1 MAISYYTGIPRSGKS
16 LKAVAKI
23 YHTFVSLM
31 IYFRLSFGKIGFPKK
46 DENILKTY
54 NFKFF
59 KIYKLQKNIPY
70 ENCYTNINQF
80 NFSISDKIFK
90 FDFEDIYIKLSILN
104 AMYIDKKTDDELIE
118 KAKELNI
125 YKSLFVIDEAHNYL
139 KRKEDSVLV
148 WWFTYH
154 AHLYQDIIL
163 ITQDLKLVNDEYK
176 RTAEYFYRAI
186 PQRLRLNKNVFKYRS
201 YSSYQMYQ
209 KDILG
214 TESLKV
220 IPEYFK
226 LYVSGDSPKSKSILH
241 KYIFF
246 IILSIL
252 FLLYSFRNFTDQF
265 STSSSAVETTAVQ
278 ELPQNQTTL
287 NNSVPIVSPGVKD
300 EIINPGVTPGI
311 NQNLKLFKFNCFD
324 KFCYYKIDKKSTIEI
339 PMNILKS
346 FLMNIDEDKKFTEI
360 KNNRLYIYALVD
372 ETKFNF
378 MNKGVTNENE
388 KNNTNILPT
397 VGLN

>member
-1 MAISYYTGIPRSGKS
+1 MAISFYTGIPRSGKS
-16 LKAVAKI
+16 YKAVVKI
-23 YHTFVSLM
+23 YDSF
-31 IYFRLSFGKIGFPKK
+31 IPPKLSKFDDFLIKK
-46 DENILKTY
+46 GIKKP
-54 NFKFF
+54 FHIF
-59 KIYKLQKNIPY
+59 Y

-80 NFSISDKIFK
+80 NFEISPLIHK
-90 FDFEDIYIKLSILN
+90 FDFDEIYNKLNELYVLYM
-104 AMYIDKKTDDELIE
+104 AKKSDEELIE

-125 YKSLFVIDEAHNYL
+125 YKSLFVIDECHNYL
-139 KRKEDSVLV
+139 KSKENPVLV

-154 AHLYQDIIL
+154 AHLHQDIIL

-176 RTAEYFYRAI
+176 RVAEFFYKAI
-186 PQRLRLNKNVFKYRS
+186 PQRLRLSKNTFRYRS
-201 YSSYQMYQ
+201 YSAWQMYQ
-209 KDILG
+209 KDYIN
-214 TESLKV
+214 TEKV
-220 IPEYFK
+220 KANKKYFD
-226 LYVSGDSPKSKSILH
+226 LYISGASVNDTPIFY
-241 KYIFF
+241 KY
-246 IILSIL
+246 
-252 FLLYSFRNFTDQF
+252 FLLLAFLLLILIFMFKNFMNNFSNVEEDTKKTVPADIINKTTDILETPKNQI
-265 STSSSAVETTAVQ
+265 SNENQIITTA
-278 ELPQNQTTL
+278 PADT
-287 NNSVPIVSPGVKD
+287 
-300 EIINPGVTPGI
+300 I

>member
-1 MAISYYTGIPRSGKS
+1 MAITFYTGIPRSGKS

-23 YHTFVSLM
+23 YHTFVTPK
-31 IYFRLSFGKIGFPKK
+31 LSKLDTYLIKK
-46 DENILKTY
+46 GIKKPFVN
-54 NFKFF
+54 
-59 KIYKLQKNIPY
+59 PY

-80 NFSISDKIFK
+80 NFEISPLIFK
-90 FDFEDIYIKLSILN
+90 FDFDEIYNKLNELYVLYM
-104 AMYIDKKTDDELIE
+104 AKKSDEELIE

-125 YKSLFVIDEAHNYL
+125 YKSLFVIDECHNYL
-139 KRKEDSVLV
+139 KSKENPVLV

-154 AHLYQDIIL
+154 GHLFQDIIL
-163 ITQDLKLVNDEYK
+163 ITPDLKLVNDEYK
-176 RTAEYFYRAI
+176 RVAEFFYKAV
-186 PQRLRLNKNVFKYRS
+186 PQRLRVSKNVFKYRS
-201 YSSYQMYQ
+201 FSSYQMYQ
-209 KDILG
+209 KDLIN
-214 TESLKV
+214 TETLKV
-220 IPEYFK
+220 IPEYFN
-226 LYVSGDSPKSKSILH
+226 LYVSGDSPKSKSIIH
-241 KYIFF
+241 KFIF
-246 IILSIL
+246 IMLIL
-252 FLLYSFRNFTDQF
+252 FLITPFLVYKFIDNLNQDNEIESITPPAPQNKLDENSQLLENKPLNDNQIIT
-265 STSSSAVETTAVQ
+265 SAVE
-278 ELPQNQTTL
+278 
-287 NNSVPIVSPGVKD
+287 PI
-300 EIINPGVTPGI
+300 
-311 NQNLKLFKFNCFD
+311 QNLKLFKFNCFD

>member
-1 MAISYYTGIPRSGKS
+1 MAITFYTGIPRSGKS

-23 YHTFVSLM
+23 YHTFVTPK
-31 IYFRLSFGKIGFPKK
+31 LSKLDTYLIKK
-46 DENILKTY
+46 GIKKPFVN
-54 NFKFF
+54 
-59 KIYKLQKNIPY
+59 PY

-80 NFSISDKIFK
+80 NFEISPLIFK
-90 FDFEDIYIKLSILN
+90 FDFDEIYNKLNELYVLYM
-104 AMYIDKKTDDELIE
+104 AKKSDEELIE

-125 YKSLFVIDEAHNYL
+125 YKSLFVIDECHNYL
-139 KRKEDSVLV
+139 KSKENPVLV

-154 AHLYQDIIL
+154 GHLFQDIIL

-176 RTAEYFYRAI
+176 RVAEFFYKAV
-186 PQRLRLNKNVFKYRS
+186 PQRLRVSKNVFKYRS
-201 YSSYQMYQ
+201 FSSYQMYQ
-209 KDILG
+209 KDLIN
-214 TESLKV
+214 TETLKV
-220 IPEYFK
+220 IPEYFN
-226 LYVSGDSPKSKSILH
+226 LYVSGDSPKSKSIIH
-241 KYIFF
+241 KFIF
-246 IILSIL
+246 IMLIL
-252 FLLYSFRNFTDQF
+252 FLITPFLVYKFIDNLNQDNEIESITPPAPQNKLDENSQLLENKPLNDNQIIT
-265 STSSSAVETTAVQ
+265 SAVE
-278 ELPQNQTTL
+278 
-287 NNSVPIVSPGVKD
+287 PI
-300 EIINPGVTPGI
+300 
-311 NQNLKLFKFNCFD
+311 QNLKLFKFNCFD